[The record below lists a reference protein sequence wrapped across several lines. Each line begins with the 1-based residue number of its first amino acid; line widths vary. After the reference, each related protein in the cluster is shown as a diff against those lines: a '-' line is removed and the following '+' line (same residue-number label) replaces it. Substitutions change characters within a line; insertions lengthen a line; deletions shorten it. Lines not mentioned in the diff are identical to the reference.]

1 MITHLLKGHALDAL
15 MLLPLCFYLLAFTA
29 LPVISCIAMSF
40 TDAGSHLFPSWENY
54 RRLFADSQF
63 HLALRNTLWL
73 TGLGVSLQ
81 LLVGLG
87 VAMIL
92 HKLSLGRGIVRTIVL
107 TPLGVPTIV
116 AGVMFTYVFG
126 SAGYLNELLS
136 RAGVITTPIDWTQG
150 DWLSLGVLLVADL
163 WKVTPLITLILL
175 AGLESIPESALEAA
189 AVDGASGWRQFWY
202 ITLPLLRPSLT
213 MAVILRAIDAFRIFE
228 LPLILTGKSTPVLG
242 TLAYSEFYE
251 YDNPFTSAAAA
262 TLLMGLIAICIMSYL
277 GLVAQRES
285 EVS

>member
-1 MITHLLKGHALDAL
+1 MLKRYAPDGL
-15 MLLPLCFYLLAFTA
+15 MLLPLCLFLLAFTA
-29 LPVISCIAMSF
+29 LPLFSCVVLSF
-40 TDAGSHLFPSWENY
+40 TESGSQVFPSSDNY
-54 RRLFADSQF
+54 RALFRDRQF
-63 HLALRNTLWL
+63 LLALRNTLWL
-73 TGLGVSLQ
+73 TGFGVSLQ

-92 HKLSLGRGIVRTIVL
+92 HRLVLGRGLIRTIVL
-107 TPLGVPTIV
+107 IPLGVPTIV
-116 AGVMFTYVFG
+116 AGVMFTYMFG

-136 RAGVITTPIDWTQG
+136 RLGLITTPIDWTRG
-150 DWLSLGVLLVADL
+150 DWLSLGILLLADL

-175 AGLESIPESALEAA
+175 AGLETIPDAALEAA
-189 AVDGASGWRQFWY
+189 EVDGATGWRRFWY

-213 MAVILRAIDAFRIFE
+213 MALIVRAIDAFRIFE

-262 TLLMGLIAICIMSYL
+262 TLLMGLIAVCLMSYV
-277 GLVAQRES
+277 GLVARDDVEA
-285 EVS
+285 

>member
-1 MITHLLKGHALDAL
+1 MPRILKQRALDGL
-15 MLLPLCFYLLAFTA
+15 MLLPLCLYLLAFTA
-29 LPVISCIAMSF
+29 IPVLSCIGLSF
-40 TDAGSHLFPSWENY
+40 TEAGSHLFPSWENY
-54 RRLFADSQF
+54 RLLLRDSHF
-63 HLALRNTLWL
+63 LLALRNTLWL
-73 TGLGVSLQ
+73 TALGVSLQ

-92 HKLSLGRGIVRTIVL
+92 HKLALGRSIVRTIVL
-107 TPLGVPTIV
+107 IPLGVPTIV
-116 AGVMFTYVFG
+116 AGVMFTFVFG

-136 RAGVITTPIDWTQG
+136 RLGVIAAPIDWTQG
-150 DWLSLGVLLVADL
+150 DWLSLGVLLAADL

-175 AGLESIPESALEAA
+175 AGLETIPESALEAA
-189 AVDGASGWRQFWY
+189 DVDGASGWRRFWY

-213 MAVILRAIDAFRIFE
+213 MAVIVRAIDAFRIFE

-262 TLLMGLIAICIMSYL
+262 TLLLGLIALCIMSYL
-277 GLVAQRES
+277 GLVARRDS
-285 EVS
+285 EAS

>member
-1 MITHLLKGHALDAL
+1 MPRILKHYALDGL
-15 MLLPLCFYLLAFTA
+15 MLAPLCLFLLAFTA
-29 LPVISCIAMSF
+29 LPLLSCLVLSF
-40 TDAGSHLFPSWENY
+40 TEAGSQFFPSWDNY
-54 RRLFADSQF
+54 HALFRDRQF
-63 HLALRNTLWL
+63 LLALRNTLWL

-87 VAMIL
+87 VALIL
-92 HKLSLGRGIVRTIVL
+92 HKIVLGRGLVRTIVL
-107 TPLGVPTIV
+107 IPLGVPTIV
-116 AGVMFTYVFG
+116 AGVMFTYLFG

-136 RAGVITTPIDWTQG
+136 RLGMITTPIDWTQG
-150 DWLSLGVLLVADL
+150 NWLSLGILLVADL

-175 AGLESIPESALEAA
+175 AGLETIPEAALEAA
-189 AVDGASGWRQFWY
+189 AVDGAIGWRRFWY

-213 MAVILRAIDAFRIFE
+213 MALIVRAIDAFRIFE

-262 TLLMGLIAICIMSYL
+262 TLLMGLIAVCLMSYL
-277 GLVAQRES
+277 GLVARGDV
-285 EVS
+285 EVR